1 MGGAYWSSSFIDSSL
16 KSTLSTSWE
25 EGAWPRWAGP
35 GRGSRRLRGR
45 HTTSSLQANLVN
57 QEMEETGGA
66 LASIAVSGITVLFR
80 EEEDTA
86 ALYEVSLP

>member
-1 MGGAYWSSSFIDSSL
+1 
-16 KSTLSTSWE
+16 
-25 EGAWPRWAGP
+25 
-35 GRGSRRLRGR
+35 
-45 HTTSSLQANLVN
+45 
-57 QEMEETGGA
+57 MEETGGA